1 MSRTTIRK
9 YLKTDIVEPK
19 YPARKNA
26 SKLDAFED
34 KLARWL
40 KTEPRKSRKQRRHVR
55 QMTADLVA
63 LGDRGSYDRVAAYAR
78 QWRRRQRELAL
89 QAPLNEQYEED

>member
-1 MSRTTIRK
+1 LSRTTIRK

-26 SKLDAFED
+26 SKLGAFED

-40 KTEPRKSRKQRRHVR
+40 KTEPRKSRKQ
-55 QMTADLVA
+55 
-63 LGDRGSYDRVAAYAR
+63 
-78 QWRRRQRELAL
+78 WRRRQRELPL
-89 QAPLNEQYEED
+89 QAPLNERYEED